1 MNQYVF
7 EYDDQPAFD
16 ESEFLVADS
25 NADARA
31 WIDRWPDWDGRGLAI
46 WGPEG
51 SGKTHLADIWRQRSG
66 ARMVNAAEIGPDFF
80 DSWQGGNLVLEDRVD
95 GVSESSLLHVI
106 NLVREEG
113 GYLLITD
120 TAPPARWHVSLPD
133 LRSRLAA
140 LPAVAIGRPE
150 DNLIAAVLAKQFRD
164 RQIKVSDGVISY
176 LVLRMERSFDA
187 IGTIVA
193 TLDLLSLVE
202 KRPITV
208 PRARRALEAAFV
220 KSSPDRET

>member
-7 EYDDQPAFD
+7 EYDHQPAFD
-16 ESEFLVADS
+16 EAEFLVAES

-46 WGPEG
+46 WGPKG
-51 SGKTHLADIWRQRSG
+51 SGKTHLADIWRRRSS
-66 ARMVNAAEIGPDFF
+66 ARQVNAAEIGPDFF
-80 DSWQGGNLVLEDRVD
+80 DSWQGGNLVLEDPA
-95 GVSESSLLHVI
+95 GGFSESGLLHVI

-150 DNLIAAVLAKQFRD
+150 DDLIAAVLSKQFRD
-164 RQIKVSDGVISY
+164 RQIRVNDGVISY
-176 LVLRMERSFDA
+176 LVLRMERSFGA
-187 IGTIVA
+187 IGTIVE
-193 TLDLLSLVE
+193 TLDRLSLVE
-202 KRPITV
+202 KSPITV
-208 PRARRALEAAFV
+208 PRARRALETAFLD
-220 KSSPDRET
+220 SSPDWET